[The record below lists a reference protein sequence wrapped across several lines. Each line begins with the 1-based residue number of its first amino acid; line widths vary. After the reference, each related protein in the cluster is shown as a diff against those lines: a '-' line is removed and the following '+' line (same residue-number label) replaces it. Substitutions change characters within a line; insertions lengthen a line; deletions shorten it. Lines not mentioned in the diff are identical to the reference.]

1 MFGQSVPWP
10 GGQSSGD
17 SGETGGVPVSHTAA
31 PRWVTTGPP
40 TSNMKGAGGRGTG
53 VQLEGPVGPGRGQ
66 AERRRYSGDRDSPLG
81 RNTHCYG
88 EGSCHLLWT
97 RDCRPPGLARGANG
111 APEERPPPK
120 AGPAW
125 QHPVVLAPRLLC
137 QRGLRGWLGLG
148 PAGWP
153 VLPLQ
158 TSGPQVQPP
167 TAKPSCVPHPQGWE
181 GPEKCV

>member
-31 PRWVTTGPP
+31 PRWVTTGLP

-120 AGPAW
+120 AGPAFFREIESHAAVAVDL
-125 QHPVVLAPRLLC
+125 QQPLREYSEMLYVPGNLVGGAP
-137 QRGLRGWLGLG
+137 
-148 PAGWP
+148 
-153 VLPLQ
+153 
-158 TSGPQVQPP
+158 
-167 TAKPSCVPHPQGWE
+167 
-181 GPEKCV
+181 